1 MNKLLNIA
9 LSVILF
15 LFILA
20 IASVVIEEG
29 AEILANLGKFIMG
42 LFHQADL
49 NPKSKGFDAFF
60 QLIAIAIFVG
70 WTINRFKKKK

>member
-1 MNKLLNIA
+1 MNKPLNIA

-20 IASVVIEEG
+20 IGSVVIADG
-29 AEILANLGKFIMG
+29 AEILANLGKFIMR
-42 LFHQADL
+42 LFQEADL
-49 NPKSKGFDAFF
+49 NPNSKGFGAAI